1 MMRRLLSIAVLSI
14 SVAWCAFAQ
23 TPEPAV
29 SLDNST
35 SARWT
40 FEDAQQLAANG
51 RLEQALNVLNQLAA
65 QTPVQPGVERLR
77 AMIYY
82 QKELL
87 QKAADGFT
95 RAIAQDPNDHEAME
109 MAGITLY
116 RLGRAAEA
124 LPYLEKANTT
134 VESANV
140 EPQYALG
147 LCYLDLGRYDDA
159 RRAFATQYGFP
170 ADSAAAHLLA
180 ARLFLRHDNRDQAVA
195 EAKRALESN
204 PTLPRAHQLLGEIA
218 LSREDIPGAVQEFD
232 AELAINPLTGEVYDR
247 LGDAYMRAGRYAEA
261 LQALNRAVLLEPT
274 ATGPYILLGQTL
286 LKTNQPIQALHYL
299 VRAEKMDPSNSI
311 THNLLGQAYRAT
323 GQVQASNREFQLVV
337 DTLHPNEAKPANK

>member
-1 MMRRLLSIAVLSI
+1 MMRRLLSIVVLSV
-14 SVAWCAFAQ
+14 SAVWCASAQ
-23 TPEPAV
+23 VPESAV
-29 SLDNST
+29 SLDSAT
-35 SARWT
+35 AARWT
-40 FEDAQQLAANG
+40 FADAQQLAAQG
-51 RLEQALNVLNQLAA
+51 RLDQALNVLNQLAA

-82 QKELL
+82 QKEQL

-95 RAIAQDPNDHEAME
+95 RAIAQDSNDREAME

-116 RLGRAAEA
+116 RLGRPADA
-124 LPYLEKANTT
+124 LPYLERANTA

-159 RRAFATQYGFP
+159 RRAFAAQYGFP

-180 ARLFLRHDNRDQAVA
+180 GRLFLRHDNREQAVI
-195 EAKRALESN
+195 EAKKALESN
-204 PTLPRAHQLLGEIA
+204 PALPRAHQLLGEIA
-218 LSREDIPGAVQEFD
+218 LSHEDIPGAIQEFD
-232 AELAINPLTGEVYDR
+232 AELAINPLAGEVYDR
-247 LGDAYMRAGRYAEA
+247 LGDAYMRAGRYPEA
-261 LQALNRAVLLEPT
+261 LRALNRGVLLEPA

-286 LKTNQPIQALHYL
+286 LKMNQPIQALQYL

-323 GQVQASNREFQLVV
+323 GQVQASNREFQLVTE
-337 DTLHPNEAKPANK
+337 TLHPNEAKPANK

>member
-1 MMRRLLSIAVLSI
+1 MRRLLSVAVLSI
-14 SVAWCAFAQ
+14 FAAWCAPAQ

-29 SLDNST
+29 STDSST
-35 SARWT
+35 AAHWT
-40 FEDAQQLAANG
+40 FADAQQLAAQG
-51 RLEQALNVLNQLAA
+51 RLDQSLNMLNQLAA

-87 QKAADGFT
+87 EKAADGFS
-95 RAIAQDPNDHEAME
+95 RAIAQDPNDREAIE

-116 RLGRAAEA
+116 RLGRPADA
-124 LPYLEKANTT
+124 LPYLEKANTA
-134 VESANV
+134 VESANI

-147 LCYLDLGRYDDA
+147 LCYLDLGRFDDA
-159 RRAFATQYGFP
+159 RRAFAAQYGFP

-180 ARLFLRHDNRDQAVA
+180 ARLFLRHNNRDQAVA
-195 EAKRALESN
+195 EARKALETS
-204 PTLPRAHQLLGEIA
+204 PTLPHAHLLLGEIA
-218 LSREDIPGAVQEFD
+218 LTSEDIPGAIQEFD
-232 AELAINPLTGEVYDR
+232 AERAINPLAGEVYDR
-247 LGDAYMRAGRYAEA
+247 LGDAYMRAGRYPEA

-286 LKTNQPIQALHYL
+286 LRTNQPIQALQYL

-323 GQVQASNREFQLVV
+323 GQVQASNREFQLVM
-337 DTLHPNEAKPANK
+337 DILHPNEAKPANK